1 MPKTIEQQVAE
12 AVLQKP
18 REVTINDRT
27 FTVAPP
33 SVATLILVSEAISLL
48 PQVQLDKKRIVEE
61 VLFVA
66 KDCRVLGDIAAT
78 LILGSKGLTETVTRR
93 RKRFFGLF
101 SRTVT
106 ETIDRRAELSRWL
119 LDELDSTRLN
129 KLVFELLKDFN
140 LGDFF
145 GTTTFL
151 IEINLLRPTK
161 VVDETTAFGQ
171 S

>member
-1 MPKTIEQQVAE
+1 MATKTIEQRVGE

-18 REVTINDRT
+18 KEVVVSDRT
-27 FTVAPP
+27 FQVAPP
-33 SVATLILVSEAISLL
+33 SVATLILASEAISLL
-48 PQVQLDKKRIVEE
+48 PQVQLDRKHIVEE

-66 KDCRVLGDIAAT
+66 KDCRVLGDIAAI
-78 LILGSKGLTETVTRR
+78 LILGAKGLSETVTRR
-93 RKRFFGLF
+93 KKRLFGLF

-106 ETIDRRAELSRWL
+106 ETIDRKAELSRWL
-119 LDELDSTRLN
+119 LDELDSTALN
-129 KLVFELLKDFN
+129 RLVFELLKGFN

-171 S
+171 